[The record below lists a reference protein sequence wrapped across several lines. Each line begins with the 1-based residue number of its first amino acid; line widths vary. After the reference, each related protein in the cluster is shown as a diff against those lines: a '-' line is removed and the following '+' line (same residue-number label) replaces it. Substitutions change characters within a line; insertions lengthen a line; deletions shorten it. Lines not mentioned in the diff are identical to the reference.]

1 MRVLLTGATG
11 FVGAAVLARL
21 NASGS
26 EVIAV
31 ARPGSNAPRGRAF
44 QWLEVDFG
52 RATTD
57 TWSTQLNGIDAVV
70 NCAGVFADSAREST
84 QAVHVDGAVALFR
97 ACVAAG
103 VRRVVHL
110 SAIGVED
117 RLTPFA
123 RTKLEA
129 ERALRTLDLDAIILR
144 PSIILGEAAYG
155 GGALMRGLAA
165 LPVLPSDQS
174 AGPLCVVQLEDVVET
189 IVRFIQPGAPAKLV
203 LDLVGPEQ
211 QSLVGLV
218 ATLRAWL
225 GWKPAR
231 VWTTPHW
238 LMGLAY
244 GCGDVA
250 SWLGWRTPIRSAARR
265 ELQRGASGDSR
276 AWMEAA
282 GIRPRTLADALAQ
295 RPVSLQERRYA
306 ALYFIK
312 PLVLIVT
319 ALFWMGTGIVSIS
332 FGFEV
337 GVAYLREGGM
347 GDMSGPSVVA
357 GGLFDLLIGL
367 GVLFRPT
374 TRLALWLGIAVSVF
388 YAVAGTL
395 VLPRLWLDPI
405 GPMLKIWPLIV
416 LNAVGLALAR
426 DR

>member
-1 MRVLLTGATG
+1 MMRVLLTGATG

-21 NASGS
+21 NAAGS
-26 EVIAV
+26 EVVAV

-52 RATTD
+52 GATTD
-57 TWSTQLNGIDAVV
+57 TWSTHLNGIDAVV
-70 NCAGVFADSAREST
+70 NCAGVFADSARDST

-165 LPVLPSDQS
+165 LPVLPVDQR

-189 IVRFIQPGAPAKLV
+189 IVRFLQPGAPTKLV

-211 QSLVGLV
+211 QSVVGLV

-231 VWTTPHW
+231 VWAAPHW

-244 GCGDVA
+244 ASGDIA
-250 SWLGWRTPIRSAARR
+250 SWFGWRTPIRSAARR
-265 ELQRGASGDSR
+265 EVQRGASGDSG
-276 AWMEAA
+276 AWIEAGPA
-282 GIRPRTLADALAQ
+282 FVRERWQRLSRSARFHFRRDAT
-295 RPVSLQERRYA
+295 RR
-306 ALYFIK
+306 
-312 PLVLIVT
+312 
-319 ALFWMGTGIVSIS
+319 SIS
-332 FGFEV
+332 SSRSF
-337 GVAYLREGGM
+337 
-347 GDMSGPSVVA
+347 
-357 GGLFDLLIGL
+357 
-367 GVLFRPT
+367 
-374 TRLALWLGIAVSVF
+374 
-388 YAVAGTL
+388 
-395 VLPRLWLDPI
+395 
-405 GPMLKIWPLIV
+405 
-416 LNAVGLALAR
+416 
-426 DR
+426 